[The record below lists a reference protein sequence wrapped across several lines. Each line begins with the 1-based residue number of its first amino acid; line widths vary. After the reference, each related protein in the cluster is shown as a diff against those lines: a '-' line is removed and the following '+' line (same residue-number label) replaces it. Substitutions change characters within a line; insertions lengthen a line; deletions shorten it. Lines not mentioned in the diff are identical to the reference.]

1 MTATKSKGKTVD
13 GKPKLLAGGNPQ
25 VPKGDGDEPVQTFI
39 EAMPGWKRD
48 VGRKLDELI
57 EKAAPGVRKGVRWN
71 SPIYGMEGQ
80 GWMLLFHVYTK
91 YVKVT
96 FFKGTKLDPMPP
108 VESKHETERYY
119 HVYEDEGVDEKQ
131 FTDWVE
137 QASMLPGWEP

>member
-1 MTATKSKGKTVD
+1 MTATKSKAKSDD
-13 GKPKLLAGGNPQ
+13 GKPKLLASGNPQ
-25 VPKGDGDEPVQTFI
+25 VPKGDGDGPVQTFI
-39 EAMPGWKRD
+39 EAMPDWKRE
-48 VGRKLDELI
+48 VGRKLDEII
-57 EKAAPGVRKGVRWN
+57 EKTAPGVRKGVRWN

-96 FFKGTKLDPMPP
+96 FFKGTSLKPMPP

-131 FTDWVE
+131 FADWVE
-137 QASMLPGWEP
+137 QASKLPGWEP

>member
-1 MTATKSKGKTVD
+1 MTATKSKAKSED

-25 VPKGDGDEPVQTFI
+25 VPKGDGDGPVQTFI

-71 SPIYGMEGQ
+71 SPIYGMEGS
-80 GWMLLFHVYTK
+80 GWMLMFHVYSK

-96 FFKGTKLDPMPP
+96 FFKGRQLDPMPP
-108 VESKHETERYY
+108 VESKHENERYY

-131 FTDWVE
+131 FSDWVK
-137 QASMLPGWEP
+137 QASKLPGWEP